1 MDEKELIS
9 VWNLQR
15 GIRVKSQLAP
25 TILLSTVLALI
36 ATKNLNS
43 NSDQFLKL
51 FVIGLV
57 ASGGVFSVTAML
69 AAIKEGL
76 AVISALR
83 KVKALSPIGAS
94 IIEAG
99 SSLKIIAGLF
109 VVMSSFNFVILLAYL
124 YR

>member
-36 ATKNLNS
+36 ATKNLNRD
-43 NSDQFLKL
+43 SDQFLKL

-83 KVKALSPIGAS
+83 KVKALSPLGAS
-94 IIEAG
+94 IIGAG

>member
-43 NSDQFLKL
+43 DSDQFLKL

-76 AVISALR
+76 AVISALG
-83 KVKALSPIGAS
+83 KVKALSPLGAS
-94 IIEAG
+94 IMGAG

>member
-43 NSDQFLKL
+43 DSDQFLKL

-83 KVKALSPIGAS
+83 KVKALSPLGAS
-94 IIEAG
+94 IMGAG

-109 VVMSSFNFVILLAYL
+109 AVMSSFNFVILLAYL

>member
-1 MDEKELIS
+1 MDEKELINI
-9 VWNLQR
+9 WNLQR

-43 NSDQFLKL
+43 NSDQNLKL
-51 FVIGLV
+51 FVVGLV

-76 AVISALR
+76 AVISALS
-83 KVKALSPIGAS
+83 KIKALSPLGAS
-94 IIEAG
+94 IIGAG

>member
-1 MDEKELIS
+1 MDEKELIN

-36 ATKNLNS
+36 ATRNLNS
-43 NSDQFLKL
+43 NSDQNLKL
-51 FVIGLV
+51 FVVGLV

-76 AVISALR
+76 AVISSLS
-83 KVKALSPIGAS
+83 KIKALSPLGES
-94 IIEAG
+94 IIGAG

>member
-1 MDEKELIS
+1 MDEKELVS

-25 TILLSTVLALI
+25 TILLSSVLALI

-43 NSDQFLKL
+43 DSDQFLKL

-76 AVISALR
+76 SVISALR
-83 KVKALSPIGAS
+83 KVKSLSPLGAS
-94 IIEAG
+94 IMGAG
-99 SSLKIIAGLF
+99 GSLKIIAGLF

>member
-1 MDEKELIS
+1 MDEKELVS

-25 TILLSTVLALI
+25 TILLSSVLALI

-43 NSDQFLKL
+43 DSDQFLKL

-76 AVISALR
+76 SVISALR
-83 KVKALSPIGAS
+83 KVKALSPLGAS
-94 IIEAG
+94 IMGAG

>member
-25 TILLSTVLALI
+25 TILLSSVLALI

-43 NSDQFLKL
+43 DSDQFLKL

-76 AVISALR
+76 SVISALR
-83 KVKALSPIGAS
+83 KVKALSPLGAS
-94 IIEAG
+94 IMGAG

>member
-9 VWNLQR
+9 IWNLQR
-15 GIRVKSQLAP
+15 GVRVKSQLAP

-83 KVKALSPIGAS
+83 KVKALSPLGAS
-94 IIEAG
+94 IIGAG

-109 VVMSSFNFVILLAYL
+109 VVMSSFNFLILLAYL

>member
-1 MDEKELIS
+1 MDEKELIN

-43 NSDQFLKL
+43 NSDQYLKL

-76 AVISALR
+76 AVISALS
-83 KVKALSPIGAS
+83 KIKALSPLGAS
-94 IIEAG
+94 IIGAG

>member
-9 VWNLQR
+9 IWNLQR

-83 KVKALSPIGAS
+83 KVKALSPLGAS
-94 IIEAG
+94 IMGAG

>member
-36 ATKNLNS
+36 ATENLNS
-43 NSDQFLKL
+43 ESDQFLKL

-83 KVKALSPIGAS
+83 KVKALSPLGVSIIGA
-94 IIEAG
+94 E

-109 VVMSSFNFVILLAYL
+109 VVMSSFNFVILIAYL

>member
-43 NSDQFLKL
+43 DSDQFLKL

-76 AVISALR
+76 AVISALG
-83 KVKALSPIGAS
+83 KVKALSPLGAS
-94 IIEAG
+94 IIGAE

>member
-43 NSDQFLKL
+43 NSDQYLKL

-76 AVISALR
+76 AVISALS
-83 KVKALSPIGAS
+83 KIKALSPLGES
-94 IIEAG
+94 IIGAG

>member
-83 KVKALSPIGAS
+83 KVKVLSPLGAS
-94 IIEAG
+94 IMGAG

>member
-43 NSDQFLKL
+43 DSEQFLKL
-51 FVIGLV
+51 FVVGLV

-83 KVKALSPIGAS
+83 KVKALSPLGAL
-94 IIEAG
+94 IMGAE

-109 VVMSSFNFVILLAYL
+109 VVMSLFNFVILLAYL

>member
-25 TILLSTVLALI
+25 TILLSTVLSLI

-43 NSDQFLKL
+43 DSDQFLKL

-83 KVKALSPIGAS
+83 KVKALSPLGAS

>member
-25 TILLSTVLALI
+25 TILLSTVLALV

-83 KVKALSPIGAS
+83 KVKALSPLGAS
-94 IIEAG
+94 IIEAE

>member
-9 VWNLQR
+9 IWNLQR

-43 NSDQFLKL
+43 DSDQFLKL

-83 KVKALSPIGAS
+83 KVKALSPLGAS
-94 IIEAG
+94 IIGAG

>member
-1 MDEKELIS
+1 MDEKGLINI
-9 VWNLQR
+9 WNQQR

-25 TILLSTVLALI
+25 TVLLSAVLALA
-36 ATKNLNS
+36 ATGNLN
-43 NSDQFLKL
+43 NSTDSTLKL
-51 FVIGLV
+51 FVMSLV

-83 KVKALSPIGAS
+83 NMKALSPLGAS
-94 IIEAG
+94 IMGAG

>member
-43 NSDQFLKL
+43 DSDQFLKL

-76 AVISALR
+76 AVISALG
-83 KVKALSPIGAS
+83 KVKALSPLGAS
-94 IIEAG
+94 IMGAE

>member
-25 TILLSTVLALI
+25 TFLLSTVLALI

-43 NSDQFLKL
+43 DSDQFLKL

-83 KVKALSPIGAS
+83 KVKALSPLGAS
-94 IIEAG
+94 IIGAG

>member
-43 NSDQFLKL
+43 DSDQFLKL

-76 AVISALR
+76 SVISALR
-83 KVKALSPIGAS
+83 KVKALSPLGAS
-94 IIEAG
+94 IMGAG

>member
-43 NSDQFLKL
+43 DSDQFLKL

-83 KVKALSPIGAS
+83 KVKALSPLGAS
-94 IIEAG
+94 IMGAE

>member
-25 TILLSTVLALI
+25 TILLSTILALI

-43 NSDQFLKL
+43 DSDQFLKL

-83 KVKALSPIGAS
+83 KVKALSPLGAS
-94 IIEAG
+94 IIGAG

-109 VVMSSFNFVILLAYL
+109 VVMSSFNFLILLAYL

>member
-25 TILLSTVLALI
+25 TILLSTVLALV

-83 KVKALSPIGAS
+83 KVKALSPLGAS

-109 VVMSSFNFVILLAYL
+109 VVMSSFNFLILLAYL

>member
-43 NSDQFLKL
+43 DSDQFLKL

-83 KVKALSPIGAS
+83 KVKALSPLGAS
-94 IIEAG
+94 IIGAE

>member
-43 NSDQFLKL
+43 DSDQFLKL

-83 KVKALSPIGAS
+83 KVKALSPLGAS
-94 IIEAG
+94 IIGAG

>member
-25 TILLSTVLALI
+25 TILLSSVLALI

-43 NSDQFLKL
+43 DSDQFLKL

-76 AVISALR
+76 AVISALG
-83 KVKALSPIGAS
+83 KVKALSPLGAS
-94 IIEAG
+94 IIGAE

>member
-43 NSDQFLKL
+43 DSDQFLKL

-69 AAIKEGL
+69 AAIKAGL

-83 KVKALSPIGAS
+83 KVKALSPLGAS
-94 IIEAG
+94 IMGAG

>member
-9 VWNLQR
+9 IWNLQR

-83 KVKALSPIGAS
+83 KVKALSPLGAS

>member
-25 TILLSTVLALI
+25 TILLSTVLALV

-83 KVKALSPIGAS
+83 KVKALSPLGAS

>member
-25 TILLSTVLALI
+25 TILLSSVLALI

-43 NSDQFLKL
+43 DSDQFLKL

-76 AVISALR
+76 SVISALR
-83 KVKALSPIGAS
+83 KVKSLSPLGAS
-94 IIEAG
+94 IMGAG

>member
-83 KVKALSPIGAS
+83 KVKALSPLGAS

>member
-83 KVKALSPIGAS
+83 KVKALSPLGAS

-109 VVMSSFNFVILLAYL
+109 VVMSSFNFLILLAYL

>member
-43 NSDQFLKL
+43 DSDQFLKL

-83 KVKALSPIGAS
+83 KVKALSPLGAS

-109 VVMSSFNFVILLAYL
+109 VVMSSFNFLILLAYL

>member
-43 NSDQFLKL
+43 DSDQFLKL

-83 KVKALSPIGAS
+83 KVKALSPLGAS
-94 IIEAG
+94 IMGAG

>member
-25 TILLSTVLALI
+25 TILLSSVLALI

-43 NSDQFLKL
+43 DSDQFLKL

-76 AVISALR
+76 SVISALR
-83 KVKALSPIGAS
+83 KVKSLSPLGAS
-94 IIEAG
+94 IMGAG

-109 VVMSSFNFVILLAYL
+109 VVMSLFNFVILLAYL

>member
-1 MDEKELIS
+1 MDEKALIS
-9 VWNLQR
+9 IWNLQR

-25 TILLSTVLALI
+25 TLLLSAVLALA
-36 ATKNLNS
+36 ATNNLS
-43 NSDQFLKL
+43 ASSDQNLKL
-51 FVIGLV
+51 FVVGLV

-83 KVKALSPIGAS
+83 QIKAVSPLGKSILGA
-94 IIEAG
+94 A
-99 SSLKIIAGLF
+99 SSLKIIAALF

-124 YR
+124 YQ